1 MKGKI
6 LLTGASGFI
15 GRRVHRLLTL
25 NHYEMRVLLRKSN
38 DTYEDTYV
46 IDLEKDEIKDEIFK
60 GVTSVIHLA
69 GYAHDLKNSPSK
81 LNKFQKLNYEA
92 SIALARTA
100 FQKGIKDFTF
110 ISSVKAGGILQNDQ
124 KEIID
129 ETFSSGI
136 FDPYGESKRRAEL
149 KLLDLSKNFNARV
162 NILRPTLTYGKDV
175 KGNLRKMINA
185 IKAGWFPKLPDIQNK
200 KSLVHVD
207 DLARSILF
215 IHFNEEIKDEIFIVS
230 DGNFYSSKVIHDS
243 IKKAFNL
250 NNFSL
255 YLPSLLLRTLSFI
268 PKLKDQINK
277 LQNNE
282 PYSSEKLKKLG
293 FKSKFNLENL
303 NETIF

>member
-1 MKGKI
+1 M
-6 LLTGASGFI
+6 
-15 GRRVHRLLTL
+15 
-25 NHYEMRVLLRKSN
+25 
-38 DTYEDTYV
+38 
-46 IDLEKDEIKDEIFK
+46 ID
-60 GVTSVIHLA
+60 
-69 GYAHDLKNSPSK
+69 
-81 LNKFQKLNYEA
+81 
-92 SIALARTA
+92 
-100 FQKGIKDFTF
+100 
-110 ISSVKAGGILQNDQ
+110 
-124 KEIID
+124 
-129 ETFSSGI
+129 
-136 FDPYGESKRRAEL
+136 
-149 KLLDLSKNFNARV
+149 
-162 NILRPTLTYGKDV
+162 
-175 KGNLRKMINA
+175 A
-185 IKAGWFPKLPDIQNK
+185 IKAGWFPKLPDKQNK

-250 NNFSL
+250 NNFSP
-255 YLPSLLLRTLSFI
+255 YLPSLLVRTLSFI